1 MKIPLPL
8 DDSQRPRVR
17 LTSKAVFKSQYA
29 LEVMLVIAQED
40 RFYQGQ
46 IAKDVGCEPSYVG
59 EFLKHLAAVGLIES
73 LPAEP
78 GQMRKYYRRVPSP
91 LWGSCLELATDL
103 LPTAHPD
110 VTRLTDRR
118 ADHGR

>member
-1 MKIPLPL
+1 M
-8 DDSQRPRVR
+8 
-17 LTSKAVFKSQYA
+17 
-29 LEVMLVIAQED
+29 IAQED

-73 LPAEP
+73 LPTEP
-78 GQMRKYYRRVPSP
+78 GQMRKYYSRVPSP
-91 LWGSCLELATDL
+91 LWGACLELATHL
-103 LPTAHPD
+103 LPTVHPA

-118 ADHGR
+118 AGPAR

>member
-17 LTSKAVFKSQYA
+17 PTSKAVFKSQYA

-40 RFYQGQ
+40 SFYQGQ

-73 LPAEP
+73 LPGEP
-78 GQMRKYYRRVPSP
+78 GQMRKYYRRAPSP
-91 LWGSCLELATDL
+91 LWVSCLELATDL
-103 LPTAHPD
+103 LQTVHPD
-110 VTRLTDRR
+110 VTRLNDRR
-118 ADHGR
+118 ADHAH